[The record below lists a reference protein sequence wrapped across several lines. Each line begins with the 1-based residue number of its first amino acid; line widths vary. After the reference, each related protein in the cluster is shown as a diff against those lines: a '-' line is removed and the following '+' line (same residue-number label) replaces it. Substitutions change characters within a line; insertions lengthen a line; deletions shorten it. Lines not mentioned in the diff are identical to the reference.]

1 LYRSFQSFY
10 PYFYFNAF
18 SAFNVFS
25 SACRGR
31 AFAVFF
37 ILSQI
42 LADFKGNREIQA
54 GIQASYDFRT

>member
-1 LYRSFQSFY
+1 MLIFS
-10 PYFYFNAF
+10 FNA
-18 SAFNVFS
+18 VS

-54 GIQASYDFRT
+54 SIQASYDFRT